1 MGDDSLTLRKLL
13 TQLTG
18 REAPLDS
25 DAPESAE
32 KLLPDPGIGHSQFN
46 EVLLLLGYDRV
57 SASFFQYLIDGKST
71 YKPGTGFTGLGKIN
85 EGVDRFRKHAMW
97 FFGNIRFAFQR
108 MSNEESSELEQVIIS
123 TTCINEREFE
133 ARHRPVQDINKIP
146 PEDTYYLGYIIEKE
160 IEERFNKT
168 PENKDKEIILEKMN
182 KIRELGARNHCAY
195 LTWDHMDVYVA
206 TSMRENHQYYAISK
220 ITSEIFATDKLRSLK
235 LRWFDPTQAY
245 CVSRLDKGL
254 AEALML
260 KRASCTLYLVQEADS
275 FGKDSELAT
284 TLAQGK
290 VVVAYVPELI
300 SQGEFISEL
309 KTMHQMMFPEVEWL
323 AVLRSQLQL
332 YDPGLAWKDKVIR
345 EWIDGSNELNIQ
357 DIETKL
363 FETACAVFDKR
374 AKLLLDQHPLGLQVD
389 LETGVAHGVLVARTP
404 EQCADLL
411 HATITRQLEFE
422 IKELNDKTLLLKEPI
437 TGSVARVV
445 TGDKLLTNCFW
456 NFYPA

>member
-1 MGDDSLTLRKLL
+1 MGDDNLTLRKLL

-18 REAPLDS
+18 REPPLDS

-32 KLLPDPGIGHSQFN
+32 KLLPDPGIGHSQLN

-71 YKPGTGFTGLGKIN
+71 YIPGTGFTGLGRIN

-97 FFGNIRFAFQR
+97 FYGNIRFAFQR
-108 MSNEESSELEQVIIS
+108 MSNEAAGELEQVL
-123 TTCINEREFE
+123 INTASKKESEFE
-133 ARHRPVQDINKIP
+133 ARHKPVQDIDKIP
-146 PEDTYYLGYIIEKE
+146 PEDTYYLGYIIADEMKERLKENPSDEKAKSE
-160 IEERFNKT
+160 
-168 PENKDKEIILEKMN
+168 LEKVN
-182 KIRELGARNHCAY
+182 QVCEIGIKNHRAY

-206 TSMRENHQYYAISK
+206 TSMRQNHQYYAVNK
-220 ITSEIFATDKLRSLK
+220 ITREIFGTDKLRSLK

-290 VVVAYVPELI
+290 VVVAYVPKLI

-309 KTMHQMMFPEVEWL
+309 KTMHQMMFPEVDWL

-345 EWIDGSNELNIQ
+345 EWIDGNNELNIQ

-363 FETACAVFDKR
+363 FETARAVFDKR
-374 AKLLLDQHPLGLQVD
+374 ANLLLDQHPLGLQVD

-411 HATITRQLEFE
+411 HATITHQLEFE
-422 IKELNDKTLLLKEPI
+422 IKELKDKTLLLKEPI

-445 TGDKLLTNCFW
+445 TGDDLLTNCFW
-456 NFYPA
+456 NFYPS